1 MTLQYLT
8 FDNVKHLQYPQYHDI
23 KLYLQIPDFKVEY
36 EKFADEDKCE
46 GFDEMFMSVYDK
58 VVKTWYN
65 VDNDKSPRLAS
76 RNYLQPVI
84 VCDSMRKSLCDKYGF
99 KPGDV
104 YSSITD
110 LKNKCNVSFL
120 SQISYWKQMGWIKNI
135 M

>member
-1 MTLQYLT
+1 MI
-8 FDNVKHLQYPQYHDI
+8 FI
-23 KLYLQIPDFKVEY
+23 RLYLQIPDFKVEY

-65 VDNDKSPRLAS
+65 IDNETTPSS
-76 RNYLQPVI
+76 YSTYHMQPVI
-84 VCDSMRKSLCDKYGF
+84 VCGSMHKKLCVKYGF
-99 KPGDV
+99 KPGEV

-110 LKNKCNVSFL
+110 LKNKCNVKFL
-120 SQISYWKQMGWIKNI
+120 SQISYWKSKGWIKNI

>member
-1 MTLQYLT
+1 MLNKFFYIIYKMTLE
-8 FDNVKHLQYPQYHDI
+8 FPQYHDI

-65 VDNDKSPRLAS
+65 IDNDKLPRFAS

-84 VCDSMRKSLCDKYGF
+84 VCDSMHKKLCDKYGF
-99 KPGDV
+99 KPGEV

-120 SQISYWKQMGWIKNI
+120 SQISYWKSKGWIKNI
-135 M
+135 I